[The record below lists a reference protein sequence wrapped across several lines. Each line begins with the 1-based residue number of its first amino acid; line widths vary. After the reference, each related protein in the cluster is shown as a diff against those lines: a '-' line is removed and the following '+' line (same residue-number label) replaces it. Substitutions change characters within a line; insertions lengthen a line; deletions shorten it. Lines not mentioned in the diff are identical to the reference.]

1 MPFEQLSQ
9 RLSSIVSKIKGQSTL
24 DEKNMEG
31 MLREIRLALLEAD
44 VNLTVIN
51 RFLTTIKEKSIGL
64 SLNSK
69 VTPSNMVVK
78 IVHDE
83 IIRILGQEM
92 SSLTLNTPM
101 MILGMVG
108 LQGSGKTTSI
118 AKIAHFLKTKHQ
130 KRVLLVAADLQRLA
144 AITQL
149 KTLGDSIQVEVFA
162 QENSTPIQVVDAALA
177 YARINGFN
185 AVLIDTAGRLSIDE
199 ALMDELALL
208 KDRVKFTDVLLSV
221 DAMSGQDIINVA
233 QRFNQTI
240 PLTGLFATKFDS
252 DSKGGGVFSVVS
264 LTGIHVKFVGVG
276 EKIEDL
282 ELFYP
287 DRYANRLL
295 GMGDIV
301 SLVEKAQE
309 NIDQKQ
315 AVNVAQK
322 MMTGQFDFNDM
333 LEQINQV
340 SKMGSIKNMM
350 KMLPGANKMMP
361 SIDDEVANAN
371 LKKTKAIIQSMTKEE
386 RANPSLLKQP
396 RKQRIAKGS
405 GQPLLV
411 VNQTI
416 MQLEQTKEQ
425 MKHVLKM
432 QGGMP
437 SSLSAGSNTKKNP
450 NKRKNK
456 R

>member
-1 MPFEQLSQ
+1 VDQ
-9 RLSSIVSKIKGQSTL
+9 
-24 DEKNMEG
+24 
-31 MLREIRLALLEAD
+31 AL
-44 VNLTVIN
+44 
-51 RFLTTIKEKSIGL
+51 K
-64 SLNSK
+64 
-69 VTPSNMVVK
+69 
-78 IVHDE
+78 
-83 IIRILGQEM
+83 
-92 SSLTLNTPM
+92 
-101 MILGMVG
+101 
-108 LQGSGKTTSI
+108 
-118 AKIAHFLKTKHQ
+118 
-130 KRVLLVAADLQRLA
+130 
-144 AITQL
+144 
-149 KTLGDSIQVEVFA
+149 
-162 QENSTPIQVVDAALA
+162 
-177 YARINGFN
+177 YARIQGFN

-199 ALMDELALL
+199 ELMDELSRL
-208 KDRVKFTDVLLSV
+208 KQRVAFTDVLLSV

-233 QRFNQTI
+233 QRFNETI

-264 LTGIHVKFVGVG
+264 LTNIKVKFVGVG
-276 EKIEDL
+276 EKIEDI

-315 AVNVAQK
+315 AMNMAQK
-322 MMTGQFDFNDM
+322 MMSGQFDFNDM

-350 KMLPGANKMMP
+350 KMIPGANKLMP
-361 SIDDEVANAN
+361 DIDDDVAQSNI
-371 LKKTKAIIQSMTKEE
+371 KKTKAIIQSMTKEE

-396 RKQRIAKGS
+396 RKERIAKGA
-405 GQPLLV
+405 GQPLLI

-425 MKHVLKM
+425 AKQMMKY

-437 SSLSAGSNTKKNP
+437 SSLSAGSNTKRNP
-450 NKRKNK
+450 KKRKK
-456 R
+456 

>member
-1 MPFEQLSQ
+1 MPFEQLSS
-9 RLSSIVSKIKGQSTL
+9 RLTAIITKIKGQSTL

-44 VNLTVIN
+44 VNLSVIN
-51 RFLTTIKEKSIGL
+51 GFLNRVKEKSIGI
-64 SLNSK
+64 SLNAK

-83 IIRILGQEM
+83 IISILGQEI
-92 SSLTLNTPM
+92 STLKYNTPM
-101 MILGMVG
+101 MIVAMVG

-118 AKIAHFLKTKHQ
+118 AKLAHFLKTKQQ
-130 KRVLLVAADLQRLA
+130 KKVLLVAADLQRLA
-144 AITQL
+144 AVTQL
-149 KTLGDSIQVEVFA
+149 KTLGNSIQVEVYSK
-162 QENSTPIQVVDAALA
+162 EDSTPIQVVESALN
-177 YARINGFN
+177 YARVNGFN
-185 AVLIDTAGRLSIDE
+185 SVLVDTAGRLSIDE
-199 ALMDELALL
+199 ELMDELSTL
-208 KDRVKFTDVLLSV
+208 KNKISFTDVLLSV

-233 QRFNQTI
+233 KRFNETI
-240 PLTGLFATKFDS
+240 PLSGLFATKFDS

-264 LTGIHVKFVGVG
+264 LTGIKVKFVGVG

-309 NIDQKQ
+309 TIDQKQ

-322 MMTGQFDFNDM
+322 MMSGQFDFNDM

-340 SKMGSIKNMM
+340 SKMGSLKNMM

-361 SIDDEVANAN
+361 NIDDDVANAN

-386 RANPSLLKQP
+386 RANPALLKQP
-396 RKQRIAKGS
+396 RKERIAKGS

-425 MKHVLKM
+425 MKQVMKF
-432 QGGMP
+432 QGGAA
-437 SSLSAGSNTKKNP
+437 SSLSAGSNTKRNP

>member
-9 RLSSIVSKIKGQSTL
+9 RLSSIISKIKGTSTL

-51 RFLTTIKEKSIGL
+51 KFLTRVKEKSLGI
-64 SLNSK
+64 SLNAK

-83 IIRILGQEM
+83 IITILGQEA
-92 SSLTLNTPM
+92 STLVFNTPM
-101 MILGMVG
+101 MIVGMVG

-118 AKIAHFLKTKHQ
+118 AKLAHFIKTKHQ
-130 KRVLLVAADLQRLA
+130 KKVLLVAADLQRLA
-144 AITQL
+144 AVTQL
-149 KTLGDSIQVEVFA
+149 KTLGESIGVEVFSV
-162 QENSTPIQVVDAALA
+162 ENSTPQNVVDQALS
-177 YARINGFN
+177 YARIQGFN

-199 ALMDELALL
+199 ELMNELSTL
-208 KDRVKFTDVLLSV
+208 KQRVAFTDVLLSV

-233 QRFNQTI
+233 QRFNETI
-240 PLTGLFATKFDS
+240 PLTGIFATKFDS

-264 LTGIHVKFVGVG
+264 LTNIKVKFVGVG

-315 AVNVAQK
+315 AMNVAQK
-322 MMTGQFDFNDM
+322 MMSGQFDFNDM

-350 KMLPGANKMMP
+350 KMIPGASKMMP
-361 SIDDEVANAN
+361 NIDDDVAQAN
-371 LKKTKAIIQSMTKEE
+371 IKKTKAIIQSMTKEE

-396 RKQRIAKGS
+396 RKERIAKGA

-425 MKHVLKM
+425 MKQMMKL
-432 QGGMP
+432 QGGVP
-437 SSLSAGSNTKKNP
+437 ASFSAGSNTKRNP
-450 NKRKNK
+450 KKRKK
-456 R
+456 

>member
-9 RLSSIVSKIKGQSTL
+9 RLSSIISKIKGTSTL

-51 RFLTTIKEKSIGL
+51 KFLNRVKEKSLGI
-64 SLNSK
+64 SLNAK

-83 IIRILGQEM
+83 IISILGQEA
-92 SSLTLNTPM
+92 STLTFNTPM
-101 MILGMVG
+101 MIVGMVG

-118 AKIAHFLKTKHQ
+118 AKLAHFIKTKHQ

-144 AITQL
+144 AVTQL
-149 KTLGDSIQVEVFA
+149 KTLGESIGVEVFSI
-162 QENSTPIQVVDAALA
+162 ENSTPQDVVDQALK
-177 YARINGFN
+177 YARIQGFN

-199 ALMDELALL
+199 ELMDELSRL
-208 KDRVKFTDVLLSV
+208 KQRVAFTDVLLSV

-233 QRFNQTI
+233 QRFNETI

-264 LTGIHVKFVGVG
+264 LTNIKVKFVGVG
-276 EKIEDL
+276 EKIEDI

-315 AVNVAQK
+315 AMNMAQK
-322 MMTGQFDFNDM
+322 MMSGQFDFNDM

-350 KMLPGANKMMP
+350 KMIPGANKLMP
-361 SIDDEVANAN
+361 DIDDDVAQSNI
-371 LKKTKAIIQSMTKEE
+371 KKTKAIIQSMTKEE

-396 RKQRIAKGS
+396 RKERIAKGA
-405 GQPLLV
+405 GQPLLI

-425 MKHVLKM
+425 AKQMMKY

-437 SSLSAGSNTKKNP
+437 SSLSAGSNTKRNP
-450 NKRKNK
+450 KKRKK
-456 R
+456 

>member
-9 RLSSIVSKIKGQSTL
+9 RLSSIISKIKGTSTL

-51 RFLTTIKEKSIGL
+51 KFLTRVKEKSLGI
-64 SLNSK
+64 SLNAK

-83 IIRILGQEM
+83 IITILGQEA
-92 SSLTLNTPM
+92 STLVFNTPM
-101 MILGMVG
+101 MIVGMVG

-118 AKIAHFLKTKHQ
+118 AKLANFIKTKHQ
-130 KRVLLVAADLQRLA
+130 KKVLLVAADLQRLA
-144 AITQL
+144 AVTQL
-149 KTLGDSIQVEVFA
+149 KTLGESIGVEVFSV
-162 QENSTPIQVVDAALA
+162 ENSTPQDVVDQALS
-177 YARINGFN
+177 YARIQGFN

-199 ALMDELALL
+199 ELMNELSIL
-208 KDRVKFTDVLLSV
+208 KQRVDFTDVLLSV

-233 QRFNQTI
+233 QRFNETI
-240 PLTGLFATKFDS
+240 PLTGIFATKFDS

-264 LTGIHVKFVGVG
+264 LTNIKVKFVGVG

-315 AVNVAQK
+315 AMNVAQK
-322 MMTGQFDFNDM
+322 MMSGQFDFNDM

-350 KMLPGANKMMP
+350 KMIPGASKMMP
-361 SIDDEVANAN
+361 NIDDDVAQAN
-371 LKKTKAIIQSMTKEE
+371 IKKTKAIIQSMTKEE

-396 RKQRIAKGS
+396 RKERIAKGA

-425 MKHVLKM
+425 MKQMMKL
-432 QGGMP
+432 QGGVP
-437 SSLSAGSNTKKNP
+437 ASFSAGSNTKRNP
-450 NKRKNK
+450 KKRKK
-456 R
+456 

>member
-1 MPFEQLSQ
+1 MPFEQLSS
-9 RLSSIVSKIKGQSTL
+9 RLTSIITKIKGQSTL

-44 VNLTVIN
+44 VNLSVIN
-51 RFLTTIKEKSIGL
+51 GFLTRVKEKSIGI
-64 SLNSK
+64 SLNAK

-83 IIRILGQEM
+83 IIQILGQEA

-101 MILGMVG
+101 MIVGMVG

-118 AKIAHFLKTKHQ
+118 AKLAHFLKTKHN
-130 KRVLLVAADLQRLA
+130 KKVLLVAADLQRLA
-144 AITQL
+144 AVTQL
-149 KTLGDSIQVEVFA
+149 KTLGDSIQVEVYSK
-162 QENSTPIQVVDAALA
+162 EGSTPIHVVESAIS

-185 AVLIDTAGRLSIDE
+185 AVLIDTAGRLSID
-199 ALMDELALL
+199 DELMSELTQI
-208 KDRVKFTDVLLSV
+208 KTKIQFTDVLLSV

-264 LTGIHVKFVGVG
+264 LTGIKVKFVGVG
-276 EKIEDL
+276 EKIDDL

-309 NIDQKQ
+309 TIDQKQ

-322 MMTGQFDFNDM
+322 MMSGQFDFNDM

-340 SKMGSIKNMM
+340 SKMGSIKSMM
-350 KMLPGANKMMP
+350 KMLPGANKLVAN
-361 SIDDEVANAN
+361 IDDDEASAN
-371 LKKTKAIIQSMTKEE
+371 LKRTKAIIQSMTKEE
-386 RANPSLLKQP
+386 RANPSLLKQN
-396 RKQRIAKGS
+396 RKERIAKGS
-405 GQPLLV
+405 GQTLKL

-425 MKHVLKM
+425 MKQVMRM
-432 QGGMP
+432 QGGAAA
-437 SSLSAGSNTKKNP
+437 SFAAGSNTKRNP

>member
-9 RLSSIVSKIKGQSTL
+9 RLSSIISKIKGTSTL

-51 RFLTTIKEKSIGL
+51 KFLNRVKEKSLGI
-64 SLNSK
+64 SLNAK

-83 IIRILGQEM
+83 IISILGQEA
-92 SSLTLNTPM
+92 STLTFNTPM
-101 MILGMVG
+101 MIVGMVG
-108 LQGSGKTTSI
+108 LQGSGKTTSV
-118 AKIAHFLKTKHQ
+118 AKLAHFIKTKHQ

-144 AITQL
+144 AVTQL
-149 KTLGDSIQVEVFA
+149 KTLGESIGVEVFSVD
-162 QENSTPIQVVDAALA
+162 NSTPQDVVDQALK
-177 YARINGFN
+177 YARIQGFN

-199 ALMDELALL
+199 ELMDELSRL
-208 KDRVKFTDVLLSV
+208 KQRVAFTDVLLSV
-221 DAMSGQDIINVA
+221 DAMSGQDIIYVA
-233 QRFNQTI
+233 QRFNETI
-240 PLTGLFATKFDS
+240 PLTGIFATKFDS

-264 LTGIHVKFVGVG
+264 LTNIKVKFVGVG
-276 EKIEDL
+276 EKIEDI

-315 AVNVAQK
+315 AMNMAQK
-322 MMTGQFDFNDM
+322 MMSGQFDFNDM

-350 KMLPGANKMMP
+350 KMIPGANKLMP
-361 SIDDEVANAN
+361 DIDDDVAQSNI
-371 LKKTKAIIQSMTKEE
+371 KKTKAIIQSMTKEE

-396 RKQRIAKGS
+396 RKERIAKGA

-425 MKHVLKM
+425 AKQMMKY

-437 SSLSAGSNTKKNP
+437 ASLSAGSNTKRNP
-450 NKRKNK
+450 KKRKK
-456 R
+456 

>member
-9 RLSSIVSKIKGQSTL
+9 RLTSIISKIKGTSTL

-51 RFLTTIKEKSIGL
+51 KFLNRVKEKSLGI
-64 SLNSK
+64 SLNAK

-83 IIRILGQEM
+83 IISILGQEA
-92 SSLTLNTPM
+92 STLVFNTPM
-101 MILGMVG
+101 MIVGMVG

-118 AKIAHFLKTKHQ
+118 AKLAHFIKTKHQ
-130 KRVLLVAADLQRLA
+130 KKVLLVAADLQRLA
-144 AITQL
+144 AVTQL
-149 KTLGDSIQVEVFA
+149 KTLGESIGVEVFSVDNA
-162 QENSTPIQVVDAALA
+162 TPQTVVDQALN
-177 YARINGFN
+177 YARIQGYN

-199 ALMDELALL
+199 ELMNELSVL
-208 KDRVKFTDVLLSV
+208 KQRVAFTDVLLSV

-233 QRFNQTI
+233 QRFNETI
-240 PLTGLFATKFDS
+240 PLTGIFATKFDS

-264 LTGIHVKFVGVG
+264 LTNIKVKFVGVG

-315 AVNVAQK
+315 AMNVAQK
-322 MMTGQFDFNDM
+322 MLSGQFDFNDM

-350 KMLPGANKMMP
+350 KMIPGASKMMP
-361 SIDDEVANAN
+361 NIDDDVAQAN
-371 LKKTKAIIQSMTKEE
+371 IKKTKAIIQSMTKEE

-396 RKQRIAKGS
+396 RKERIAKGA
-405 GQPLLV
+405 GQPLLI

-425 MKHVLKM
+425 MKQMMKL
-432 QGGMP
+432 QGGVP
-437 SSLSAGSNTKKNP
+437 ASFSAGSNTKRNP
-450 NKRKNK
+450 KKRKK
-456 R
+456 